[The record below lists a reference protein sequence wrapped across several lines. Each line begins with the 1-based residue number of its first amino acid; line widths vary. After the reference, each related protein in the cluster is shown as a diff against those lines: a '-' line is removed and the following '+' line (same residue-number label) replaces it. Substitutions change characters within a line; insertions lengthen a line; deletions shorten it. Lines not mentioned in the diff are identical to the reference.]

1 MTSKPL
7 GLDAVQ
13 DVKDPIDRAHEAAR
27 LASYAEATAELARKI
42 RDTAIVDAYAVGGV
56 TRGRLA
62 ELVGVTESVVV
73 AALRRR

>member
-1 MTSKPL
+1 M
-7 GLDAVQ
+7 
-13 DVKDPIDRAHEAAR
+13 
-27 LASYAEATAELARKI
+27 AELDLDFAPWHVWVFGAGHVGR
-42 RDTAIVDAYAVGGV
+42 AIVDAYAVGGV